1 MGESIL
7 LMKIE
12 LDPRIASVFNHLH
25 APNFSMN
32 FNPPRKLNDIENN
45 YVEHFSKEKNRNTDK
60 ANAFADDT
68 TVATIANYES
78 LSTLKNV
85 LFDFSV
91 FSGLSCNVEKMT
103 ITLVGNILP
112 VTQEILN
119 LGFKFVDEFTL
130 LGASIS
136 KNRSEIDSCFQQT
149 LDKIN
154 SIRDFWT
161 RLKLT
166 LPGRIAVAKTL

>member
-1 MGESIL
+1 
-7 LMKIE
+7 
-12 LDPRIASVFNHLH
+12 
-25 APNFSMN
+25 
-32 FNPPRKLNDIENN
+32 
-45 YVEHFSKEKNRNTDK
+45 
-60 ANAFADDT
+60 
-68 TVATIANYES
+68 
-78 LSTLKNV
+78 
-85 LFDFSV
+85 
-91 FSGLSCNVEKMT
+91 MT

-119 LGFKFVDEFTL
+119 LGFKFVEFTL

-136 KNRSEIDSCFQQT
+136 NNLSEIDSCFQQT